1 MHRKKKL
8 PPAGEF
14 TADIIDLD
22 HEGRGFARVAG
33 KATFIADALPGERV
47 RFKYLRTSR
56 DLDEG
61 QCVAVETPSPHRVE
75 PRCAHFGL
83 CGGCSMQH
91 LASEQQIAFKQKQML
106 DQLERTGKVVPQEIA
121 APITAAV
128 WGYRRRARLGAK
140 HVPKKGGVLVG
151 FRERESSFLATL
163 DSCQVVDPRVGLK
176 LRELGALIGALSLHR
191 QVPQIE
197 VACSDETVA
206 LVFRVLAEPDDDDC
220 GKLRAFGA
228 REGFD
233 IYLQTGGPDSIRPL
247 NEVVAQR
254 HLNPSPA
261 QRESGGA
268 SADADGGVRAA
279 APLEY
284 SPDGSDLKLRFEP
297 TDFIQVNGSISQ
309 QTVNQ
314 AIAWLEL
321 QPGERVLELFCG
333 LGNFSLPL
341 ARRGAQVLAV
351 EGEKGLVQRARD
363 NAARNGLDIRFEKAD
378 LFTTTG
384 DESWLQPAFDK
395 VLLDPP
401 RAGAKE
407 ILPVVAKRK
416 PKRIVYVSCHPG
428 TLARDAGMLVRE
440 YGYKLVRAGV
450 MDMFPHTSHVESM
463 AVFEL

>member
-22 HEGRGFARVAG
+22 HEGRGFARVDG

-61 QCVAVETPSPHRVE
+61 QCIAVETPSPHRVT
-75 PRCAHFGL
+75 PGCTHFGL

-106 DQLERTGKVVPQEIA
+106 DQLERSGKVTPIEIA
-121 APITAAV
+121 APITGAV

-176 LRELGALIGALSLHR
+176 LRELGALIGSLSLHR

-197 VACSDETVA
+197 VACSEQTVA
-206 LVFRVLAEPDDDDC
+206 LVFRVLAEPTDDDRE
-220 GKLRAFGA
+220 KLRAFGEL
-228 REGFD
+228 EGFD

-247 NEVVAQR
+247 
-254 HLNPSPA
+254 
-261 QRESGGA
+261 GA
-268 SADADGGVRAA
+268 ARV
-279 APLEY
+279 LEY

-314 AIAWLEL
+314 AIAWLDL
-321 QPGERVLELFCG
+321 QPNERVLELFCG

-351 EGEKGLVQRARD
+351 EGEKGLVQRARE
-363 NAARNGLDIRFEKAD
+363 NAERNGLEIRFEKAD
-378 LFTTTG
+378 LFTATG
-384 DESWLQPAFDK
+384 EENWLQPDFDK
-395 VLLDPP
+395 LLLDPP

-407 ILPVVAKRK
+407 ILPIVAKRK

-428 TLARDAGMLVRE
+428 TLARDAGMLVHE
-440 YGYKLVRAGV
+440 LGYTLARAGV

-463 AVFEL
+463 ALFELR